1 MKLIKVFLFAVVI
14 SLCIGITSHPAVAA
28 SVQLQID
35 TLPDELRQVMAMASE
50 GRLKEAEDELK
61 SLRSTFGHT
70 ADYYFIKGSLAPFKL
85 AEASVVRAPFI
96 ARGMRKDWEK
106 AVEIDP
112 NHELAS
118 FSLALFYGA
127 APGLIGGDK
136 DKAAAILA
144 HLQALDS
151 PWQYPLKANLAFAQE
166 ASLDVV
172 KAAHFE
178 WIEFAPKEIPPRF
191 NLATY
196 LINHEDYEAGAVQLT
211 QLDELLQT
219 LGVSLERDAE
229 EQETAR
235 NTSEEIAAYQL
246 KVDYQWGKLAA
257 ESGTHLA
264 TGRERLMALIT
275 TEQLPEGI
283 GMGFVHARLAQVFQ
297 HLGEPALVAE
307 HRTAAEL
314 LASGDTNLTGLIKKL
329 DG

>member
-14 SLCIGITSHPAVAA
+14 SLCIGITSQPAVAA

-35 TLPDELRQVMAMASE
+35 TLPDELQQVMAMASE
-50 GRLKEAEDELK
+50 GRLKEAENELK

-106 AVEIDP
+106 AVEIDL

-144 HLQALDS
+144 HLQGLDS
-151 PWQYPLKANLAFAQE
+151 PWQYPLRANLSLAQE
-166 ASLDVV
+166 ATLAEV
-172 KAAHFE
+172 KAAHLE
-178 WIEFAPKEIPPRF
+178 WIEYAPEETSPRF
-191 NLATY
+191 NFAAY
-196 LINHEDYEAGAVQLT
+196 LINEGDYEEGAVQLAE
-211 QLDELLQT
+211 LDSLLQSSLEQAEQDTKAGVAQELL
-219 LGVSLERDAE
+219 R
-229 EQETAR
+229 
-235 NTSEEIAAYQL
+235 
-246 KVDYQWGKLAA
+246 VDYQWGKLAA
-257 ESGTHLA
+257 ESGTYLA

-307 HRTAAEL
+307 HRSAAEL